1 VPDADAGRGNR
12 LFEQTQ
18 IREKGQMPLS
28 LKVFSRSPDRKTL
41 VGERVL
47 NDERITVGRGADCTL
62 ILEDPA
68 RRLSRLHAEFE
79 RTARGY
85 LLRVLSSNAPV
96 VSNGASYHQGSEVTV
111 HAGDTFSMPGYDL
124 EIVSVSGAKPSV
136 ATGPARPPAKP
147 APPSQRASGPVTVN
161 VHSPAPET
169 GRPKRL
175 IAIGVAAIAG
185 VVALVLA
192 WPAIRGLLPDG
203 AEQKKA
209 EQTIA
214 RLDGE
219 ARSLLKLVDSDR
231 REIREAT
238 AASSREIERVEGLV
252 RSTRTSQDRLALDA
266 AVGEARRIAKASIGL
281 EDKVR
286 ERIDGPSGLPKAEG
300 NLSAAAAAAK
310 GGDRPEATRLLEETV
325 AALAQMRLKIA
336 EDRKTTQAE
345 LEKRREDLLTAE
357 TRAIAEAE
365 ARARAEAE
373 AKAKE
378 KARAEAEASR
388 TPEAEQAAQSA
399 QVAALPCLG
408 KLSGTWSH
416 PVGGTWTFAG
426 NQGTRVVESSSHGPK
441 ARQTTVINVYSC
453 GKDTVTY
460 KVVRLALAGTDDPGH
475 AYDRTAAN
483 TPNLSIWAKVDTQ
496 RYAISNA
503 GLRFGN
509 YTYAKRAPVAS

>member
-1 VPDADAGRGNR
+1 
-12 LFEQTQ
+12 
-18 IREKGQMPLS
+18 MPLS
-28 LKVFSRSPDRKTL
+28 LKIFRRAADRKTL

-47 NDERITVGRGADCTL
+47 NDERITVGRGADSTL

-68 RRLSRLHAEFE
+68 RHLSRLHAEFE

-85 LLRVLSSNAPV
+85 LLRVMSAGSPV
-96 VSNGASYHQGSEVTV
+96 VVNGVSYFQGGEVAV
-111 HAGDTFSMPGYDL
+111 HAGDTFAMAGYDL
-124 EIVSVSGAKPSV
+124 EIVSVSGAKPAPA
-136 ATGPARPPAKP
+136 ATPPRPSAKP
-147 APPSQRASGPVTVN
+147 GSPPQRATGPVTVN

-169 GRPKRL
+169 GTSRGKRL
-175 IAIGVAAIAG
+175 AIGAAAIAG
-185 VVALVLA
+185 VVVLALA
-192 WPAIRGLLPDG
+192 WPAIKGLLPDG

-209 EQTIA
+209 EQRIA
-214 RLDGE
+214 RLEGE

-238 AASSREIERVEGLV
+238 AASSREIERVEALV

-266 AVGEARRIAKASIGL
+266 AVGEARRIARASIGL

-286 ERIDGPSGLPKAEG
+286 ERVEGPSGLPKAEG

-325 AALAQMRLKIA
+325 ASLTQMRLRIA
-336 EDRKTTQAE
+336 DDRKTTQAE
-345 LEKRREDLLTAE
+345 LEKRREALLTAE

-365 ARARAEAE
+365 ARAKAEAE
-373 AKAKE
+373 AKARE
-378 KARAEAEASR
+378 KTRAATDASH

-408 KLSGTWSH
+408 KLAGTWSH

-426 NQGTRVVESSSHGPK
+426 NQGTRVVESGSHGPK
-441 ARQTTVINVYSC
+441 ARQITVINMYSC

-460 KVVRLALAGTDDPGH
+460 KVVRLALVNPDDPGH

-483 TPNLSIWAKVDTQ
+483 TPNLSIWAKLDNQ

-503 GLRFGN
+503 GLRLGS
-509 YTYAKRAPVAS
+509 YTYAKR

>member
-1 VPDADAGRGNR
+1 
-12 LFEQTQ
+12 
-18 IREKGQMPLS
+18 MPLS
-28 LKVFSRSPDRKTL
+28 LKIFRRAADRKTL

-68 RRLSRLHAEFE
+68 RHLSRLHAEFE

-85 LLRVLSSNAPV
+85 LLRVMSAGSPV
-96 VSNGASYHQGSEVTV
+96 VVNGVSYFQGGEVAV
-111 HAGDTFSMPGYDL
+111 HAGDTFAMAGYDL
-124 EIVSVSGAKPSV
+124 EIVSVSGAKPAPA
-136 ATGPARPPAKP
+136 ATSAQPSAKP
-147 APPSQRASGPVTVN
+147 GSPPQRATGPVTVN

-169 GRPKRL
+169 GSGRGKRL
-175 IAIGVAAIAG
+175 VIGAAAVAG
-185 VVALVLA
+185 VIVLALA
-192 WPAIRGLLPDG
+192 WPAIKGLLPDG

-214 RLDGE
+214 RLEGE

-231 REIREAT
+231 REIKEAT
-238 AASSREIERVEGLV
+238 AASSREIERVEALV

-266 AVGEARRIAKASIGL
+266 AVGEARRIAKASFGL

-286 ERIDGPSGLPKAEG
+286 ERLEGPAGLPKAEG

-310 GGDRPEATRLLEETV
+310 GGDRAEAIRLFQETV
-325 AALAQMRLKIA
+325 ASLTQMRLRIA

-373 AKAKE
+373 AKAKAQ
-378 KARAEAEASR
+378 ARAQEASH

-408 KLSGTWSH
+408 KLAGTWSH

-426 NQGTRVVESSSHGPK
+426 NQGTRVVESGNHGPK
-441 ARQTTVINVYSC
+441 ARQITVINMYSC
-453 GKDTVTY
+453 AKDTVTY
-460 KVVRLALAGTDDPGH
+460 KVVRLALVNPDDPGH

-483 TPNLSIWAKVDTQ
+483 TPNLSIWAKLDTQ

-503 GLRFGN
+503 GLRFGS
-509 YTYAKRAPVAS
+509 YTYARR

>member
-1 VPDADAGRGNR
+1 
-12 LFEQTQ
+12 
-18 IREKGQMPLS
+18 MPLS
-28 LKVFSRSPDRKTL
+28 LKIFRRAADRKSL

-68 RRLSRLHAEFE
+68 RHLSRLHAEFE

-85 LLRVLSSNAPV
+85 LLRVMSAGSPV
-96 VSNGASYHQGSEVTV
+96 VVNGVSYFQGGEVAV
-111 HAGDTFSMPGYDL
+111 HAGDTFAMAGYDL
-124 EIVSVSGAKPSV
+124 EIVSVSGAKPAPA
-136 ATGPARPPAKP
+136 ATSARPSAKP
-147 APPSQRASGPVTVN
+147 GSPPQRATGPVTVN

-169 GRPKRL
+169 GSGRGKRL
-175 IAIGVAAIAG
+175 VIGAAAVAG
-185 VVALVLA
+185 VIVLALA
-192 WPAIRGLLPDG
+192 WPAIKGLLPDG

-214 RLDGE
+214 RLEGE

-231 REIREAT
+231 REIKEAT
-238 AASSREIERVEGLV
+238 AASSREIERVEALV

-266 AVGEARRIAKASIGL
+266 AVGEARRIAKASFGL

-286 ERIDGPSGLPKAEG
+286 ERLEGPAGLPKAEG

-310 GGDRPEATRLLEETV
+310 GGDRPEATRLLQETV
-325 AALAQMRLKIA
+325 ASLTQMRLRIA

-373 AKAKE
+373 AKAKAQ
-378 KARAEAEASR
+378 ARAQEASH

-408 KLSGTWSH
+408 KLAGTWSH

-426 NQGTRVVESSSHGPK
+426 NQGTRVVESGNHGPK
-441 ARQTTVINVYSC
+441 ARQITVINMYSC
-453 GKDTVTY
+453 AKDTVTY
-460 KVVRLALAGTDDPGH
+460 KVVRLALVNPDDPGH

-483 TPNLSIWAKVDTQ
+483 TPNLSIWAKLDTQ

-503 GLRFGN
+503 GLRFGS
-509 YTYAKRAPVAS
+509 YTYARR